1 MIHLGYPI
9 TFQSEEKSMSDFN
22 EFMHYRVLAFKY
34 SLRNE
39 DLADK
44 IIGENGV
51 DQIPL
56 RNVCAKLSPDLSDRI
71 DRTVSVLGISK
82 RLFIER
88 ALIEALEQVDA
99 IMDAH
104 QVPEEIEER
113 MGVNHG

>member
-9 TFQSEEKSMSDFN
+9 TFQSEEESMSDFN

-44 IIGENGV
+44 LISESG

-56 RNVCAKLSPDLSDRI
+56 RNVCAKLSPELSDRI

-104 QVPEEIEER
+104 QVPEEIEQR